1 MYIYTHTNTH
11 THTSIYLYLYIYI
24 NISISICIHTHT
36 HYIGWSNY
44 KSKLCAYTAFSRP
57 FPGLRPSI
65 ICLEFF
71 SYKFFL
77 HSIFPPF
84 SCIAAV
90 SWQVVYS
97 GVFQDLQGGG
107 GGLGGFF
114 SVHFCFSLCRL
125 NARSCFLFFFCLFL
139 FFSSVPI
146 KCMEL
151 DTEGVEHLGQ
161 FFLTNLK
168 F

>member
-1 MYIYTHTNTH
+1 MCVYMCIYTHTNTH

-97 GVFQDLQGGG
+97 GVFQDLQRGGG
-107 GGLGGFF
+107 GAGGLFF
-114 SVHFCFSLCRL
+114 C
-125 NARSCFLFFFCLFL
+125 AFLFFPVPTQCTQLF
-139 FFSSVPI
+139 S
-146 KCMEL
+146 
-151 DTEGVEHLGQ
+151 
-161 FFLTNLK
+161 FFLLS
-168 F
+168 FFIFFLCAD